1 MNAFIFVSIICIG
14 QQCTFISSNKPITET
29 YCQESKQQFLSLP
42 FKPEVTLAAAQCM
55 NFESEKVRTWL

>member
-14 QQCTFISSNKPITET
+14 QQCEFIASTKPTT
-29 YCQESKQQFLSLP
+29 QTRCESIKKDFLAMP

-55 NFESEKVRTWL
+55 TFEETTRIRT

>member
-14 QQCTFISSNKPITET
+14 QSCEFFTSTKPITQT
-29 YCQESKQQFLSLP
+29 KCESIKKDLLALP

-55 NFESEKVRTWL
+55 PFNEGIKT